1 MCAVTWQGRRQW
13 TRKIPCIPSV
23 LTPTSHKHLQ
33 GPCRARNC
41 VPWAGLGSL
50 AMQRAWC
57 PAAGISP
64 CSQER
69 HLLSY
74 CSCSI
79 TLTTL
84 KGGTWFPE
92 IPLRLSHC
100 LSLLPRNRQW
110 EWVCEGMNERKQ
122 EKQSEKCI
130 CGKGAVFRLSP
141 PKLQKYD
148 AHMDNY

>member
-1 MCAVTWQGRRQW
+1 MAGEKTMDKQNTLHTINSYPYITQ
-13 TRKIPCIPSV
+13 
-23 LTPTSHKHLQ
+23 TPARPLQ
-33 GPCRARNC
+33 GKELCALGRIRQPGHAK
-41 VPWAGLGSL
+41 GLV
-50 AMQRAWC
+50 
-57 PAAGISP
+57 P
-64 CSQER
+64 CSWDLPLQPR
-69 HLLSY
+69 KTFAKL

-110 EWVCEGMNERKQ
+110 EWACKGMSERKQ
-122 EKQSEKCI
+122 EKQSEKCS
-130 CGKGAVFRLSP
+130 CGKGAVFRLSS